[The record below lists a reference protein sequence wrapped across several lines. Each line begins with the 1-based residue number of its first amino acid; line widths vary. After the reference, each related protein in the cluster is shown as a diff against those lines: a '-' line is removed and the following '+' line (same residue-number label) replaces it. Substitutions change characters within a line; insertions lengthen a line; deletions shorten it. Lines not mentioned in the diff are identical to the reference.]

1 MRKVQWLAVVAVL
14 MAVAVSG
21 CAFGQFGMPLEGTPW
36 VLQAYGPEDDLQR
49 VLRGSEITA
58 LFDADTHQVRG
69 SAGCN
74 AYSGSYRARGT
85 ALVIGRLAWTDR
97 ACQRPEGVMRQEQ
110 RYLRLLGA
118 AESYQIEPLQL
129 RITCAGGHVL
139 LFRPRVFNLR

>member
-1 MRKVQWLAVVAVL
+1 MRRVQWVVVMAVL
-14 MAVAVSG
+14 MALALSG

-36 VLQAYGPEDDLQR
+36 VLQAYGPEDDLQQ
-49 VLRGSEITA
+49 VLRGTEITA
-58 LFDADTHQVRG
+58 LFDADTNQVRG

-97 ACQRPEGVMRQEQ
+97 ACFRPQGVMEQEE

-118 AESYQIEPLQL
+118 AEGYQIEPLQL
-129 RITCAGGHVL
+129 RINCQGGQVL
-139 LFRPRVFNLR
+139 LFRPRLFSLR